1 MGLFHICC
9 MRAIAQFVM
18 ILRSPVLVQIQ
29 ICSALVGCL
38 DGLLTAEVAQLLCCF
53 FYLLFGY
60 RVTSLDFSE
69 TKFIENAKFFFRDG
83 KNLELLSVNTFFRW
97 LVYCHFRNSGRKQYN
112 YTIKAWI
119 KDIFICTKNRNCIHI
134 KSEGI
139 LHEFILNFDIPIDED
154 TSFSLQP
161 YIRSVISPFSV
172 KNFTTSPK
180 SADNITIFLLN
191 QQLRHGCTNCQGF
204 WGQAKL
210 SWSSTW

>member
-83 KNLELLSVNTFFRW
+83 KNLELLSVNTFFR
-97 LVYCHFRNSGRKQYN
+97 
-112 YTIKAWI
+112 
-119 KDIFICTKNRNCIHI
+119 
-134 KSEGI
+134 
-139 LHEFILNFDIPIDED
+139 
-154 TSFSLQP
+154 
-161 YIRSVISPFSV
+161 
-172 KNFTTSPK
+172 
-180 SADNITIFLLN
+180 
-191 QQLRHGCTNCQGF
+191 
-204 WGQAKL
+204 
-210 SWSSTW
+210 

>member
-38 DGLLTAEVAQLLCCF
+38 DGLLTAEVAQLLFCF

-83 KNLELLSVNTFFRW
+83 KNLELLSVNTFFR
-97 LVYCHFRNSGRKQYN
+97 
-112 YTIKAWI
+112 
-119 KDIFICTKNRNCIHI
+119 
-134 KSEGI
+134 
-139 LHEFILNFDIPIDED
+139 
-154 TSFSLQP
+154 
-161 YIRSVISPFSV
+161 
-172 KNFTTSPK
+172 
-180 SADNITIFLLN
+180 
-191 QQLRHGCTNCQGF
+191 
-204 WGQAKL
+204 
-210 SWSSTW
+210 

>member
-83 KNLELLSVNTFFRW
+83 KKFR
-97 LVYCHFRNSGRKQYN
+97 VVICKHF
-112 YTIKAWI
+112 
-119 KDIFICTKNRNCIHI
+119 
-134 KSEGI
+134 
-139 LHEFILNFDIPIDED
+139 
-154 TSFSLQP
+154 
-161 YIRSVISPFSV
+161 FSV
-172 KNFTTSPK
+172 T
-180 SADNITIFLLN
+180 
-191 QQLRHGCTNCQGF
+191 
-204 WGQAKL
+204 
-210 SWSSTW
+210 

>member
-60 RVTSLDFSE
+60 GVTSLDFSE

-83 KNLELLSVNTFFRW
+83 KNLELLSVNTFFR
-97 LVYCHFRNSGRKQYN
+97 
-112 YTIKAWI
+112 
-119 KDIFICTKNRNCIHI
+119 
-134 KSEGI
+134 
-139 LHEFILNFDIPIDED
+139 
-154 TSFSLQP
+154 
-161 YIRSVISPFSV
+161 
-172 KNFTTSPK
+172 
-180 SADNITIFLLN
+180 
-191 QQLRHGCTNCQGF
+191 
-204 WGQAKL
+204 
-210 SWSSTW
+210 

>member
-69 TKFIENAKFFFRDG
+69 TKFIEKAKFFFRDG
-83 KNLELLSVNTFFRW
+83 KNLELLSVNTFFR
-97 LVYCHFRNSGRKQYN
+97 
-112 YTIKAWI
+112 
-119 KDIFICTKNRNCIHI
+119 
-134 KSEGI
+134 
-139 LHEFILNFDIPIDED
+139 
-154 TSFSLQP
+154 
-161 YIRSVISPFSV
+161 
-172 KNFTTSPK
+172 
-180 SADNITIFLLN
+180 
-191 QQLRHGCTNCQGF
+191 
-204 WGQAKL
+204 
-210 SWSSTW
+210 

>member
-53 FYLLFGY
+53 LYLLFGY

-83 KNLELLSVNTFFRW
+83 KNLELLSVNTFFR
-97 LVYCHFRNSGRKQYN
+97 
-112 YTIKAWI
+112 
-119 KDIFICTKNRNCIHI
+119 
-134 KSEGI
+134 
-139 LHEFILNFDIPIDED
+139 
-154 TSFSLQP
+154 
-161 YIRSVISPFSV
+161 
-172 KNFTTSPK
+172 
-180 SADNITIFLLN
+180 
-191 QQLRHGCTNCQGF
+191 
-204 WGQAKL
+204 
-210 SWSSTW
+210 

>member
-83 KNLELLSVNTFFRW
+83 KNLELLSVNTIFR
-97 LVYCHFRNSGRKQYN
+97 
-112 YTIKAWI
+112 
-119 KDIFICTKNRNCIHI
+119 
-134 KSEGI
+134 
-139 LHEFILNFDIPIDED
+139 
-154 TSFSLQP
+154 
-161 YIRSVISPFSV
+161 
-172 KNFTTSPK
+172 
-180 SADNITIFLLN
+180 
-191 QQLRHGCTNCQGF
+191 
-204 WGQAKL
+204 
-210 SWSSTW
+210 

>member
-29 ICSALVGCL
+29 ICSALLGCL

-83 KNLELLSVNTFFRW
+83 KNLELLSVNTFFR
-97 LVYCHFRNSGRKQYN
+97 
-112 YTIKAWI
+112 
-119 KDIFICTKNRNCIHI
+119 
-134 KSEGI
+134 
-139 LHEFILNFDIPIDED
+139 
-154 TSFSLQP
+154 
-161 YIRSVISPFSV
+161 
-172 KNFTTSPK
+172 
-180 SADNITIFLLN
+180 
-191 QQLRHGCTNCQGF
+191 
-204 WGQAKL
+204 
-210 SWSSTW
+210 

>member
-18 ILRSPVLVQIQ
+18 ILRTPVLVQIQ

-83 KNLELLSVNTFFRW
+83 KNLELLSVNTFFR
-97 LVYCHFRNSGRKQYN
+97 
-112 YTIKAWI
+112 
-119 KDIFICTKNRNCIHI
+119 
-134 KSEGI
+134 
-139 LHEFILNFDIPIDED
+139 
-154 TSFSLQP
+154 
-161 YIRSVISPFSV
+161 
-172 KNFTTSPK
+172 
-180 SADNITIFLLN
+180 
-191 QQLRHGCTNCQGF
+191 
-204 WGQAKL
+204 
-210 SWSSTW
+210 

>member
-60 RVTSLDFSE
+60 RVTSLDLSE

-83 KNLELLSVNTFFRW
+83 KNLELLSVNTFFR
-97 LVYCHFRNSGRKQYN
+97 
-112 YTIKAWI
+112 
-119 KDIFICTKNRNCIHI
+119 
-134 KSEGI
+134 
-139 LHEFILNFDIPIDED
+139 
-154 TSFSLQP
+154 
-161 YIRSVISPFSV
+161 
-172 KNFTTSPK
+172 
-180 SADNITIFLLN
+180 
-191 QQLRHGCTNCQGF
+191 
-204 WGQAKL
+204 
-210 SWSSTW
+210 